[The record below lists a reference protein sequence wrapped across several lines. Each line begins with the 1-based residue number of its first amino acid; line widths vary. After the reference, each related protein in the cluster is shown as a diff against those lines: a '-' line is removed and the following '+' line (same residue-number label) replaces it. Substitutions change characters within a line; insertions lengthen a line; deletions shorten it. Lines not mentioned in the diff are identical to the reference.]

1 MIGGDED
8 EVRDT
13 LLAEVERLRAAHE
26 PPAVLESN
34 ARLAEFLRCKADGAG
49 HEDAALLG
57 LCARAIEESSRPPPG
72 PVSVTVPQRDL
83 DKLIVAVHAVLD
95 AYEGRF
101 EIEASGGRYW
111 GPIDDEIKALRS
123 ALTKCAVEFRG
134 QEETYV
140 CGNPAGHEGA
150 HVDGDVTWRDCE
162 CGPYACMGV
171 NRAALA
177 GLRCTARG
185 EQECVMFWLMTG
197 RCGSTL
203 ATATQAQTRTDEQC
217 DRSGG

>member
-1 MIGGDED
+1 MSDSQPTSKELLPCPFCGYAVDETD
-8 EVRDT
+8 VSGYGELDGRD
-13 LLAEVERLRAAHE
+13 ADCVCCPECENMGPMAFGKDGAVVAWNKRHAHE

-57 LCARAIEESSRPPPG
+57 LCARAIEKSSRPPPG

-123 ALTKCAVEFRG
+123 ALTKCAES
-134 QEETYV
+134 
-140 CGNPAGHEGA
+140 P
-150 HVDGDVTWRDCE
+150 
-162 CGPYACMGV
+162 
-171 NRAALA
+171 
-177 GLRCTARG
+177 
-185 EQECVMFWLMTG
+185 
-197 RCGSTL
+197 
-203 ATATQAQTRTDEQC
+203 C